1 MANLTKDIRF
11 HKVGESDIGNY
22 PNDDLAELDHL
33 TMEEGRNQQG

>member
-1 MANLTKDIRF
+1 MANLTKNIRF
-11 HKVGESDIGNY
+11 YEVGESDIGDS